1 MNRTGR
7 SWRIPGARKL
17 LPSTAVLAAV
27 GAAGLGL
34 TVAGCGGAGSPAVS
48 PPPAS
53 AHTAAERAAVTNWLV
68 QTNQMWAYNDFAA
81 VDQVTTGQMRTIY
94 LAEESQASLPKS
106 ADRVGFQLT
115 GLSITI
121 PCHTGRPAAFVAYGD
136 TNVFDLGTGMQSV
149 AMVFERSGGRWKL
162 ATAVDHPDGAGWPAL
177 CTQGT
182 PPPDPAVLA
191 AGSYAPDLARV
202 LTNAMTGTE
211 QTTRTAA
218 PFAVN
223 DFLAGS
229 GSITAQSA
237 TSIRQDRRDGVSL
250 TGRFTLTPDPTVALP
265 LADGRGYW
273 LIGIL
278 TQSDTYS
285 APSGVRANDWPD
297 GNQVATPRPAVVHH
311 ESDTFIT
318 TYTAIDP
325 PRTANATVALDGF
338 FGWPLSARAS

>member
-7 SWRIPGARKL
+7 WVPRARQL
-17 LPSTAVLAAV
+17 LSSTAVLAAV
-27 GAAGLGL
+27 GL
-34 TVAGCGGAGSPAVS
+34 TVAGCGGGGSPAVS

-53 AHTAAERAAVTNWLV
+53 AHTAAEQAAVTHWFV
-68 QTNQMWAYNDFAA
+68 QTNQMWADNDFAA
-81 VDQVTTGQMRTIY
+81 VDQITTGQMRTIY
-94 LAEESQASLPKS
+94 LAEESQASLPKN

-121 PCHTGRPAAFVAYGD
+121 PCHTGSPAVFVAYGD
-136 TNVFDLGTGMQSV
+136 TNVFDLGSAMQSV
-149 AMVFERSGGRWKL
+149 AMVFERAGGRWKL

-177 CTQGT
+177 CTQGA
-182 PPPDPAVLA
+182 PPASAAVLA
-191 AGSYAPDLARV
+191 AGRYAPDLARV
-202 LTNAMTGTE
+202 LTNADTGTA
-211 QTTRTAA
+211 QTTSTAA

-229 GSITAQSA
+229 GSIPVTSA

-250 TGRFTLTPDPTVALP
+250 TGGFTPTPDPTVALP

-278 TQSDTYS
+278 IQSDTYS
-285 APSGVRANDWPD
+285 APSGLRAKDWPD
-297 GNQVATPRPAVVHH
+297 GNQVASPRPAVVHH

-325 PRTANATVALDGF
+325 PRTADATVALDGF
-338 FGWPLSARAS
+338 FGWPLSAVAS